1 MERGSIRGVFAP
13 LASQGQVGER
23 PAPGPIGRRPKGF
36 GSAIVTLLP
45 PESGSSHS
53 LIGLHRQPEEI
64 YAVDTAADPGR
75 GAVPDQRD
83 AASPDEVPAGDENEA
98 RGAGIRI
105 RSAVRSVV
113 ASTRL
118 DGMRTCVGSLRV
130 ARCKGRPRLVA
141 RGTVLTNGED

>member
-83 AASPDEVPAGDENEA
+83 GTRRGEPGLSKRVAQHRQASP
-98 RGAGIRI
+98 
-105 RSAVRSVV
+105 
-113 ASTRL
+113 
-118 DGMRTCVGSLRV
+118 
-130 ARCKGRPRLVA
+130 PRLVIA
-141 RGTVLTNGED
+141 PALSWPAPVWAV